1 MGWRSF
7 LSQVLRLAPLFSSR
21 FTIWTGRSGERGQA
35 TAPTLRAPAKPRPR
49 EGDPPWPAPSHLEV
63 AAVHGVVQRGAARAV
78 RDVDSAEQGDDGLHA
93 LGGPVGSGDVQRC
106 LPILVAGIDIC
117 RVLQEEVKC
126 LLEGAEES
134 RAPAQPAAA
143 LHACSQAGE
152 AAAPSTPS
160 CFQHTLGC
168 PDPQPPAPGPPLR
181 GPAPRAPRKGFSP
194 RCRTTGRVCFR
205 SPGGILKPASLRM
218 F

>member
-35 TAPTLRAPAKPRPR
+35 TTPTLRAPAKPRPR
-49 EGDPPWPAPSHLEV
+49 EGDPPRPAPSHLEV

-93 LGGPVGSGDVQRC
+93 LGGPVGSGDVQRR
-106 LPILVAGIDIC
+106 LPILVAGIDVC

-134 RAPAQPAAA
+134 RAPARPAAA
-143 LHACSQAGE
+143 LHARSQAGE
-152 AAAPSTPS
+152 AAATS
-160 CFQHTLGC
+160 CFQHTRGC

-181 GPAPRAPRKGFSP
+181 SIPRSQEGLLPALPNDGTRLLPQRRRDFEARVPQDVLTQKG
-194 RCRTTGRVCFR
+194 
-205 SPGGILKPASLRM
+205 
-218 F
+218 